1 MREKPEPSSPKVKGS
16 LLFTF
21 ENVYNRIGMENNK
34 ITLVSSAVVL
44 VFLMG
49 LLLRLAKPVFF
60 PFFLAILFYFIL
72 SPVLSGLMR
81 LKIPKS
87 IAVALIIVTA
97 FFLFYLLGVLFYT
110 SGRAFAASLPDY
122 TQRMNSVFGSLVEKF
137 HLSRVNWDPWLW
149 SKTLDAGKV
158 ANFFLR
164 SMNQV
169 FSFFSTFVLIFVF
182 LVFMLSGRGK
192 LKGKVERA
200 FSHQRATKINQIIDK
215 IDRQVQ
221 KYLIIKTGISFLSGT
236 LTMVVLLAFG
246 VDFAVLFGFLTFLLN
261 YIPSLG
267 SITSMG
273 LASVIAAFQFGSV
286 FPALWILLLLVGLDA
301 VISNLLEPRLMG
313 HGLGLSPL
321 AVLFSLFFWGWLW
334 GIPGMILSVPLLAV
348 IKIACANVPALGPVA
363 ELLSK

>member
-1 MREKPEPSSPKVKGS
+1 MLSRP
-16 LLFTF
+16 
-21 ENVYNRIGMENNK
+21 MEDNK
-34 ITLVSSAVVL
+34 LSLVSSAVIL
-44 VFLMG
+44 VFLVG

-72 SPVLSGLMR
+72 SPVLSGLTR
-81 LKIPKS
+81 LKIPKPL
-87 IAVALIIVTA
+87 AVALIIVTA
-97 FFLFYLLGVLFYT
+97 FFLFYLLGVLFYS

-122 TQRMNSVFGSLVEKF
+122 AQRMNAVFSSIAERF
-137 HLSRVNWDPWLW
+137 HLSKFNWDPWLW

-169 FSFFSTFVLIFVF
+169 FSFFSTFILIFVF

-192 LKGKVERA
+192 LKSKIERA
-200 FSHQRATKINQIIDK
+200 FSHQRASKINQIIDK

-221 KYLIIKTGISFLSGT
+221 KYLIIKTGISLLSGSVT
-236 LTMVVLLAFG
+236 IVVLLAFG
-246 VDFAVLFGFLTFLLN
+246 VDFALLFGFLTFLLN
-261 YIPSLG
+261 FIPSLG

-286 FPALWILLLLVGLDA
+286 FPALWILLLLVGLDV
-301 VISNLLEPRLMG
+301 VISNFLEPKLMG
-313 HGLGLSPL
+313 QGLGLSPL

-334 GIPGMILSVPLLAV
+334 GIPGMILAVPLLAV
-348 IKIACANVPALGPVA
+348 IKIVCANVPSLRPVA
-363 ELLSK
+363 EIMSK

>member
-1 MREKPEPSSPKVKGS
+1 
-16 LLFTF
+16 
-21 ENVYNRIGMENNK
+21 MEDNK
-34 ITLVSSAVVL
+34 LSLVSSALIL
-44 VFLMG
+44 VFLVG

-81 LKIPKS
+81 LKIPKPL
-87 IAVALIIVTA
+87 AVFLIIVTA
-97 FFLFYLLGVLFYT
+97 FFLFYLLGMLFYN

-122 TQRMNSVFGSLVEKF
+122 AQRMNSVFSSIAEKF
-137 HLSRVNWDPWLW
+137 HLFRFNWDPWLW

-169 FSFFSTFVLIFVF
+169 FSFFSTFILIFVF

-192 LKGKVERA
+192 LKAKVERA
-200 FSHQRATKINQIIDK
+200 FIHQRATKINQIIDK

-221 KYLIIKTGISFLSGT
+221 KYLIIKTGISLLSGT

-261 YIPSLG
+261 FIPTLG
-267 SITSMG
+267 SITSIG
-273 LASVIAAFQFGSV
+273 LASIIAAFQFGRV
-286 FPALWILLLLVGLDA
+286 LPALWILLILVGLDV
-301 VISNLLEPRLMG
+301 VISSVLEPKLMG
-313 HGLGLSPL
+313 QGLGLSPL
-321 AVLFSLFFWGWLW
+321 VVLFSLFFWGWLW
-334 GIPGMILSVPLLAV
+334 GIPGMILAVPLMAV
-348 IKIACANVPALGPVA
+348 IKIVCANVPALIPVA
-363 ELLSK
+363 EMMSK